1 MPEYASRLITWLSE
15 AAGEKP
21 RHAAIRDETGVI
33 SYGDLWQALGRWR
46 HTFSDAGLEPGAP
59 LAVITRYRRRIARA
73 AWLAAYSGSPLLPL
87 NPGQLGLASLLR
99 GCGIHQAI
107 TDADV
112 SLPSGIRRLPAARL
126 DGMPE
131 GSTLEPAPLAANHPQ
146 LLVSTSGTGDHPRA
160 AMLWDEHLAS
170 SAATTVE
177 ALDLD
182 GQDDWLACVPLTHIA
197 GLMILFRSAR
207 AGATVTIH
215 ESFDAA
221 RIWASVS
228 AGEITR
234 LSLVPPML
242 DRLLTV
248 SEGQPGQRGRSLVVG
263 GAPVSQSL
271 ADRAS
276 ADGWPLITSYG
287 MTESASH
294 IALGGPDL
302 AAGLTPLAGTR
313 ISVVD
318 ETGAQAA
325 GIGRIVIEGPTIM
338 AGYANPGLLPGDGL
352 VGPHKLMTSDLGRI
366 DESGR
371 LRVTGRC
378 DDVLI
383 SGGVNVH
390 PAVLEDVLAGCPGV
404 IEAGIAGRPDPVWGH
419 RLVAVYVGHRSAEE
433 LAPWIEEHI
442 APAMR
447 PREFIRVSALPRNA
461 LGKLDRRLLGLLAES
476 PQTGD

>member
-1 MPEYASRLITWLSE
+1 
-15 AAGEKP
+15 
-21 RHAAIRDETGVI
+21 
-33 SYGDLWQALGRWR
+33 
-46 HTFSDAGLEPGAP
+46 
-59 LAVITRYRRRIARA
+59 
-73 AWLAAYSGSPLLPL
+73 
-87 NPGQLGLASLLR
+87 
-99 GCGIHQAI
+99 
-107 TDADV
+107 
-112 SLPSGIRRLPAARL
+112 
-126 DGMPE
+126 
-131 GSTLEPAPLAANHPQ
+131 
-146 LLVSTSGTGDHPRA
+146 
-160 AMLWDEHLAS
+160 
-170 SAATTVE
+170 
-177 ALDLD
+177 
-182 GQDDWLACVPLTHIA
+182 
-197 GLMILFRSAR
+197 
-207 AGATVTIH
+207 
-215 ESFDAA
+215 
-221 RIWASVS
+221 
-228 AGEITR
+228 
-234 LSLVPPML
+234 
-242 DRLLTV
+242 
-248 SEGQPGQRGRSLVVG
+248 VG
-263 GAPVSQSL
+263 GAPVSQNL

-302 AAGLTPLAGTR
+302 GAGLTPLAGTR

-318 ETGAQAA
+318 DSGAPAA
-325 GIGRIVIEGPTIM
+325 GIGRIVVEGPTIM

-352 VGPHKLMTSDLGRI
+352 SGPNKLMTSDLGQI

-476 PQTGD
+476 PAAGD